1 MLSLFGLS
9 KLYIRAFY
17 ALICYHTFWNE
28 DYLYGIKWLV
38 GGNFVNLSLCPHLKL
53 EAFFNRWSLRPSAHQ
68 CVHPTITRMTDR
80 STNWPPVRPSAR
92 PKGYPGIFSL
102 KYGMLMCPVYL
113 QSSLYIF
120 CTRSVDSPYFGATL
134 TECKWPYLRILG
146 TFWGTHVIECQR
158 GSGAIF
164 PNQWCNSKRNDWNKS
179 NQYLQ

>member
-28 DYLYGIKWLV
+28 DYLYRIKWLV
-38 GGNFVNLSLCPHLKL
+38 GGNFVNLSLCPTLSWRH
-53 EAFFNRWSLRPSAHQ
+53 FFNRWSLRPSAHQ

-113 QSSLYIF
+113 QSSLYILYTVCRF
-120 CTRSVDSPYFGATL
+120 SL
-134 TECKWPYLRILG
+134 
-146 TFWGTHVIECQR
+146 FWRHFDWVQM
-158 GSGAIF
+158 AIF
-164 PNQWCNSKRNDWNKS
+164 EDSRYFLRDACDWMSKGKRS
-179 NQYLQ
+179 HISESVV